1 MLFRGDETRKMWCIP
16 VTLSPQEPPKIFG
29 IYDVLPQTCYHT
41 LIIGQRSRRDGRSS
55 ERVALRACIVEIGA
69 L

>member
-1 MLFRGDETRKMWCIP
+1 MAPT
-16 VTLSPQEPPKIFG
+16 
-29 IYDVLPQTCYHT
+29 PQTCYHT